1 VSVTIDLGG
10 TTAIVTGAAG
20 GIGVAVTALLSEA
33 GATVYGFDRRAEDV
47 RCQRFVEGDVT
58 RAGDLER
65 AVRHAVSETGRL
77 DVLVTCAGITRDGM
91 LWKTSEQDWNEVL
104 AVNLTGTFLALKAAA
119 PVMIEKKTG
128 SVILVA
134 SINGE
139 RGKLGQANYAAS
151 KAGVIGLGKT
161 AARELGRSS
170 VRVNVVAPGF
180 TETAMTRDLAPS
192 IRATAIAESVLGRTA
207 SPADVAAAILFL
219 ASPLAAHVTG
229 QVLRVDG
236 GQYL

>member
-1 VSVTIDLGG
+1 VSVAVDLGG
-10 TTAIVTGAAG
+10 ATAIVTGASG
-20 GIGVAVTALLSEA
+20 GIGKAACVLLAEA
-33 GATVYGFDRRAEDV
+33 GAVVVGFDRRADGAA
-47 RCQRFVEGDVT
+47 CDRFVEGDVT
-58 RAGDLER
+58 RSADLENVVQK
-65 AVRHAVSETGRL
+65 ALVETGRV

-91 LWKTSEQDWNEVL
+91 LWKTSEQDWNDVL
-104 AVNLTGTFLALKAAA
+104 AVNLTGTFLALKAVA
-119 PVMIEKKTG
+119 PSMIAHKSG
-128 SVILVA
+128 AVVLVA

-161 AARELGRSS
+161 AARELGRSG
-170 VRVNVVAPGF
+170 VRVNVIAPGF
-180 TETAMTRDLAPS
+180 TETAMTRDLAPAV
-192 IRATAIAESVLGRTA
+192 RAAAMAESLLGGTA

-219 ASPLAAHVTG
+219 ASPLSSHVTG